1 MKKTILLLCFAAV
14 LFGGCKKKVDDFAFK
29 GIVCGYIQCTQASAS
44 IAEQDFAYVVSLS
57 EPDSVGKEYYG
68 DNQQR
73 YENCVLLYSTRAR
86 IYDGDE
92 ISGRMYLDEEYSRS
106 YCTYHSHLD
115 LPEGVCTDLD

>member
-1 MKKTILLLCFAAV
+1 MKKTLSLIALSAV
-14 LFGGCKKKVDDFAFK
+14 LFSGCKKKVDDFAFK

-44 IAEQDFAYVVSLS
+44 ISEQDFAYVVSLS
-57 EPDSVGKEYYG
+57 DPIDVGEEYFG

-73 YENCVLLYSTRAR
+73 YTNCVLLYSTRTR

-92 ISGRMYLDEEYSRS
+92 ISGRMYFDEDYSRS
-106 YCTYHSHLD
+106 YCTYHSHLN